1 MSEDFSY
8 LVPMNLKQ
16 QILMVPAVSF
26 GLLACAEDAKPMP
39 VREGSYV
46 EVRAILDRSCMN
58 CHGGGQSP
66 RLVTFEEVRAVA
78 QSGQLMRSLDSLSP
92 KSMPPGAPLPPEELA
107 AIRSWI
113 QNGMPADTQ

>member
-1 MSEDFSY
+1 
-8 LVPMNLKQ
+8 MNLKL
-16 QILMVPAVSF
+16 QILLVPT
-26 GLLACAEDAKPMP
+26 LALGFMACSQESKPAP

-92 KSMPPGAPLPPEELA
+92 KAMPPGAPLPPEELA

-113 QNGMPADTQ
+113 QKGMPADTQ